1 MRRHV
6 VTISKKNERTDL
18 LNKTNMKKNNR
29 IKTLFDPLVGF
40 NRCDFLQR
48 CFSTSGVKFNR
59 PSQLCINSTS
69 KNIVFEEGKAVFM
82 LPPLK
87 PFL

>member
-48 CFSTSGVKFNR
+48 CFSTSLLHHFLVALNRLRGYLVKIER
-59 PSQLCINSTS
+59 S
-69 KNIVFEEGKAVFM
+69 K
-82 LPPLK
+82 
-87 PFL
+87 